1 MIWRPA
7 ENNFIFQDWFFL
19 NLRCTSQLPL
29 AYLIAFQMNLF
40 VFQIAIDID
49 KEAKYQNSYVGGMV
63 SAVH

>member
-1 MIWRPA
+1 
-7 ENNFIFQDWFFL
+7 
-19 NLRCTSQLPL
+19 
-29 AYLIAFQMNLF
+29 MNLF